1 MSRGRS
7 EFKVG
12 IVVFLAIVIFF
23 AGIIWI
29 KGIRFAKDYNTV
41 RVRFPNVGAL
51 REGDPVA
58 VSGVPKGKV
67 KMLEL
72 VSGQVV
78 VTCLVEKNVFL
89 AEDSRFT
96 VKNIGLMGE
105 RFLSIYSGTSSVALD
120 LDKVHDGRFDTGI
133 PEVMGM
139 MGDMVA
145 EVRELVNLIGRTV
158 ASPGTLNEFQ
168 ETVSQLHELTVNVN
182 ELVNDSKEDYKA
194 SLAAIETASKNI
206 NDFVESNRATA
217 DSAVLDFSQAAAKLN
232 LIADNLDTLASSLQM
247 FADKMNSEEGSLGL
261 LASDE
266 TLYQDV
272 KKAVRE
278 LDKLVGDIRANPKKY
293 LKMEFKLF

>member
-29 KGIRFAKDYNTV
+29 KGVRFARDYNTV
-41 RVRFPNVGAL
+41 RVSFPNVGAL

-58 VSGVPKGKV
+58 VSGVTTGKI
-67 KMLEL
+67 KILEL
-72 VSGQVV
+72 VSGQVI
-78 VTCLVEKNVFL
+78 VTCLIDRNVFL
-89 AEDSRFT
+89 ADDASFT

-105 RFLSIYSGTSSVALD
+105 RFLEIYAGSSAVALD
-120 LDKVHDGRFDTGI
+120 LEKVHEGRFDTGI

-145 EVRELVNLIGRTV
+145 EVRALVNLIGRTV
-158 ASPGTLNEFQ
+158 ASPGTLNELQ
-168 ETVSQLHELTVNVN
+168 ETISQLHQITVDIG
-182 ELVNDSKEDYKA
+182 ELVSESKEDYKS

-206 NDFVESNRATA
+206 SDFVESNRAGA
-217 DSAVLDFSQAAAKLN
+217 DSAVSDFSQAAAKLSA
-232 LIADNLDTLASSLQM
+232 IADNLDTLASSLQI
-247 FADKMNSEEGSLGL
+247 FADKINSEEGTLGL

-266 TLYQDV
+266 SLYQDV
-272 KKAVRE
+272 KKTVRE
-278 LDKLVGDIRANPKKY
+278 LDKLVEDIRANPKKY

>member
-1 MSRGRS
+1 MSKGRS

-29 KGIRFAKDYNTV
+29 KG
-41 RVRFPNVGAL
+41 VRFSGDYDTLKVSVPNVGAL

-58 VSGVPKGKV
+58 VSGVTTGKI
-67 KMLEL
+67 KTLEL
-72 VSGQVV
+72 ISGQVV
-78 VTCLVEKNVFL
+78 VTCLVDRNVFL
-89 AEDSRFT
+89 AEDANFT

-105 RFLSIYSGTSSVALD
+105 RFLEIYAGSSEVALD
-120 LDKVHDGRFDTGI
+120 LEKVHEGNFDTGI

-168 ETVSQLHELTVNVN
+168 QTISQLHQVTIDVG
-182 ELVNDSKEDYKA
+182 ELVSESKEDYKN
-194 SLAAIETASKNI
+194 SLAAIERASSSISN
-206 NDFVESNRATA
+206 FVENNRTNA
-217 DSAVLDFSQAAAKLN
+217 DSAVANFSQAAGKLN
-232 LIADNLDTLASSLQM
+232 IIADNLDTLASSLQM
-247 FADKMNSEEGSLGL
+247 FADKINSEEGSLGL

-266 TLYQDV
+266 SLYQDV
-272 KKAVRE
+272 KKTVRE
-278 LDKLVGDIRANPKKY
+278 LDMLVEDIRTNPKKY
-293 LKMEFKLF
+293 LNMEFKLF